1 MIEVSVEP
9 SRLVA
14 GRRTQLAIRFA
25 NSGQR
30 ACSDVVFKLALPS
43 AITIMGGTNRV
54 EISVIP
60 PGRVHTHEMTVEP
73 QRPGEFQ
80 LTSTNFSYRDEFD
93 VPVRVTDFRAR
104 LSVEAAPP
112 TRPVGAQ
119 PMGRLGIEHVGGELA
134 LGEWDVLR
142 ILVRNKTGVPLSAV
156 TMAVS
161 GPFRTDGK
169 RARIPVLADGATAR
183 FPFNVNAAEGGRHVP
198 VSVHTT
204 YSHPDG
210 LGSVRS
216 RTQED
221 SLHVVVAKP
230 GEQARPGPRQRA
242 DHVFISYVREDAHHV
257 DQLQEQLEAAGVRVW
272 RDSAD
277 LWPGEDWRMKI
288 RQAIQDGALVFI
300 ACFSRQSVARSQ
312 SYQNEELTLAIEQL
326 RQRRPENP
334 WLIPV
339 RFDDCEIPDRDIGAG
354 RTLAS
359 IQWVDLFGS
368 SSDKGPAASEGDPA
382 YSRARGGTSVRPNP
396 VRRHKWLICAP
407 ACPIECENP

>member
-43 AITIMGGTNRV
+43 AITIMDGTNRV
-54 EISVIP
+54 EIPVIP

-73 QRPGEFQ
+73 KRPGEFQ

-112 TRPVGAQ
+112 ARPVGAR
-119 PMGRLGIEHVGGELA
+119 PMGRLGIEHAGGELA

-142 ILVRNKTGVPLSAV
+142 ILVRNKTGVPLSDV

-169 RARIPVLADGATAR
+169 RARIPVLGDGTTAR

-204 YSHPDG
+204 YSYPDG

-221 SLHVVVAKP
+221 SLHVVVVKP
-230 GEQARPGPRQRA
+230 GEPSRPGPRQRA

-272 RDSAD
+272 RDTAE
-277 LWPGEDWRMKI
+277 LWPGEDWRVKI

-300 ACFSRQSVARSQ
+300 ACFSRQSVARRR
-312 SYQNEELTLAIEQL
+312 SYQNEELTLAIDQM
-326 RQRRPENP
+326 RQRPPENP

-359 IQWVDLFGS
+359 IQWVDLFGGS
-368 SSDKGPAASEGDPA
+368 SEKGTGRLLAAILRILGPEA
-382 YSRARGGTSVRPNP
+382 
-396 VRRHKWLICAP
+396 AP
-407 ACPIECENP
+407 APDRIP

>member
-14 GRRTQLAIRFA
+14 GRRTRLAIRFA

-54 EISVIP
+54 EIPVIP
-60 PGRVHTHEMTVEP
+60 PGHVHTHEMTVESK
-73 QRPGEFQ
+73 RPGEFQ
-80 LTSTNFSYRDEFD
+80 LTSANFSYRDEFD

-112 TRPVGAQ
+112 AQPVAARPVA
-119 PMGRLGIEHVGGELA
+119 RLGVEPADGELA

-142 ILVRNKTGVPLSAV
+142 ILVRTKTGVPLSDVTVAV
-156 TMAVS
+156 N

-169 RARIPVLADGATAR
+169 LARIALLGDGATAR
-183 FPFNVNAAEGGRHVP
+183 FPFKVNAAEGGRHVP
-198 VSVHTT
+198 VSVRTT
-204 YSHPDG
+204 YSYPDG

-221 SLHVVVAKP
+221 SLEVVVVKT
-230 GEQARPGPRQRA
+230 GEQSRQGPRQRA
-242 DHVFISYVREDAHHV
+242 GHVFISYVREDAHHV
-257 DQLQEQLEAAGVRVW
+257 DQLQERLEAAGVRVW
-272 RDSAD
+272 RDTAE
-277 LWPGEDWRMKI
+277 LWPGEDWRVKI
-288 RQAIQDGALVFI
+288 RQAIEDGALVFI
-300 ACFSRQSVARSQ
+300 ACFSQQSLSRRR
-312 SYQNEELTLAIEQL
+312 SYQNEELTLAIDQL
-326 RQRRPENP
+326 RQRPPEYP

-339 RFDDCEIPDRDIGAG
+339 RFDDCKIPDRDIGAG

-359 IQWVDLFGS
+359 IQWADLFGGALDKGTGRLLAAILRILGPEAVPAPGRIP
-368 SSDKGPAASEGDPA
+368 SSDIKG
-382 YSRARGGTSVRPNP
+382 
-396 VRRHKWLICAP
+396 
-407 ACPIECENP
+407 